1 MLLRWTALALPAA
14 LSVPLVLGFLGAWHP
29 ALDSFSHF
37 RAHLAAALLVAAIPA
52 LLLGGLRAT
61 GVMAM
66 VLALTALGTAGIVP
80 LPFVGPASALTAKPA
95 ERPAYRLL
103 HLNLRFNNPTPEK
116 VISLIARTSPD
127 VITLNEVSATWAAR
141 LETIAARY
149 PYRILCDPYSRG
161 AAAILS
167 RRPFAR
173 DGKGACDPSG
183 AMATATV
190 DFGGPVLDV
199 VALHL
204 KWPWPFG
211 QPEEIAMLA
220 SRLSELSGTALIAGD
235 LNAAPWSHAVRQV
248 SEIAGAE
255 RIPGSGATWL
265 WRRLPAAMRPYVGLP
280 IDHVFAKGAIAI
292 HAIDQEEP
300 VGSDH
305 APLLLEFSLRA
316 GARPPTDDSATA
328 MAAADVHA
336 NQRTGLH

>member
-1 MLLRWTALALPAA
+1 MLLRWTAQALPAM
-14 LSVPLVLGFLGAWHP
+14 LSVPLVFGFLGAWHP
-29 ALDSFSHF
+29 ALDSFAHF

-61 GVMAM
+61 GLMAM
-66 VLALTALGTAGIVP
+66 LLALTALGTAGIVP
-80 LPFVGPASALTAKPA
+80 LPFVGPASAVTAKPA
-95 ERPAYRLL
+95 ERPVYRLL

-127 VITLNEVSATWAAR
+127 VIALNEVSAAWAAR
-141 LETIAARY
+141 LETIAERY
-149 PYRILCDPYSRG
+149 PHRVLCDPYSRG

-173 DGKGACDPSG
+173 GGKGACDPSG
-183 AMATATV
+183 AMAPATV

-220 SRLSELSGTALIAGD
+220 GRLSALSGTALIAGD
-235 LNAAPWSHAVRQV
+235 LNAAPWSQAVRHV
-248 SEIAGAE
+248 AEIAGAE

-265 WRRLPAAMRPYVGLP
+265 WRRLPAAMRAYVGLP
-280 IDHVFAKGAIAI
+280 IDHVFARGAIAI
-292 HAIDQEEP
+292 HAIGQEEP

-305 APLLLEFSLRA
+305 APLLVEFSLKA
-316 GARPPTDDSATA
+316 GTRPPSDDSETA
-328 MAAADVHA
+328 MAAADVPPERRA
-336 NQRTGLH
+336 DLH